1 MSAKKA
7 QYSTEYVIIIAIGIG
22 LIASFLFYAV
32 FFYGS
37 FASTSSAN
45 DITNVASSI
54 AKQANYVSAQG
65 VGSIQTFP
73 ITIPLLEPQYSFFCG
88 DIIKLQTTTEL
99 GVASPAGNVSGML
112 PLTGG
117 TYVAFVKEDYNQT
130 FVGLKFA
137 VSLIIQSDTISAS
150 SSSETLNYNL
160 KFYNY
165 SLDPIPTPVTFNLS
179 VFTTDGVYVASL
191 LGSTSSSSPNKISGT
206 LSLPLSNL
214 NLYVVEVTPSSSGD
228 YASACVSVN

>member
-99 GVASPAGNVSGML
+99 G
-112 PLTGG
+112 

-130 FVGLKFA
+130 FIGLKFA